1 MEKYRKTLTKD
12 VDLGRPLQLNNIQG
26 LLKVCTQERA
36 QKVLDLMIANSE
48 GTCDDPNST
57 TNNLPTTE
65 MIINQLPPGTIP
77 IDWVVEQTPA
87 MMPRFFSIV
96 SMVIT
101 SCFISILSFV
111 HTLFLSLSLI
121 SSVIGQHT
129 SFR

>member
-36 QKVLDLMIANSE
+36 QKVLDLIIANSE

-77 IDWVVEQTPA
+77 IDWVLEQTPV

-96 SMVIT
+96 SVVIT
-101 SCFISILSFV
+101 SCFISISSFV
-111 HTLFLSLSLI
+111 HTSLSLFLI
-121 SSVIGQHT
+121 SLVIGQHPN
-129 SFR
+129 FR